1 MSFANKN
8 SLVALSS
15 LATEQGAR
23 KRINETPDFLHTS
36 RIKNSLVALSSLA
49 TEQGAR
55 KRINETQFVA
65 SVAPRETECRII
77 LEEDK

>member
-1 MSFANKN
+1 VRCALKAYRSPNVAE
-8 SLVALSS
+8 LVNDTRFVASVTKREIEKVELSS

-23 KRINETPDFLHTS
+23 KRIN
-36 RIKNSLVALSSLA
+36 K
-49 TEQGAR
+49 
-55 KRINETQFVA
+55 TQFVA